1 MPTATKTQVKV
12 SPVRSPQPTREAA
25 LQARIAELEDELQA
39 RDDFLA
45 IAAHELRNP
54 MTPISAR
61 VELLLAR
68 ARHMP
73 ELVSNGIVQGL
84 ERLEGLVD
92 AYLRRTTILL
102 EVSRIH
108 SSNLRLRPTEVDLS
122 ALVRQVAMGMSPAA
136 ERAGCRVGLTVQE
149 GVTGQTRQRWNRFW
163 KIFCRMPFVTV
174 PDNRSK

>member
-1 MPTATKTQVKV
+1 MRTRQKRQGRMPTAKKTPVKD
-12 SPVRSPQPTREAA
+12 SPVRSPQATREAA
-25 LQARIAELEDELQA
+25 LQARIAELEGELQA

-54 MTPISAR
+54 MTPISAH

-84 ERLEGLVD
+84 ERLERLVD

-102 EVSRIH
+102 EVSRITPAIFVCDPP
-108 SSNLRLRPTEVDLS
+108 RWTFRRWCAT
-122 ALVRQVAMGMSPAA
+122 SPWA
-136 ERAGCRVGLTVQE
+136 
-149 GVTGQTRQRWNRFW
+149 
-163 KIFCRMPFVTV
+163 
-174 PDNRSK
+174 